1 MKEFLINA
9 GPLVGAIKTLK
20 PFVSDDENRPYLCG
34 IFFELEDDSDTLN
47 MVATDGHKLCV
58 LNEKVDRSEL
68 FYSGALSAIVPE
80 KALDTILVMLKGVQG
95 DCPIS
100 IRFNDD
106 GLRTKL
112 FVDAPDEKGE
122 FKCIDGDFPRYR
134 EVIPTKKAKFIIG
147 LAKAQ
152 ATECMKAAAAAGS
165 EGLQWEMIDEFSPL
179 RMRGENKLVIVM
191 PMRVTLPGEP
201 STAPNEQ
208 EPQGKQGDL
217 EDES

>member
-20 PFVSDDENRPYLCG
+20 PFVSDESTRPYLCG
-34 IFFELEDDSDTLN
+34 VFFELEDDSDTLN
-47 MVATDGHKLCV
+47 MVATDGAKLCV
-58 LNEKVDRSEL
+58 LNEKVDRADL
-68 FYSGALSAIVPE
+68 FYTGALSAIVPE

-100 IRFNDD
+100 VRFDD
-106 GLRTKL
+106 SGARTKL
-112 FVDAPDEKGE
+112 HIDTPDEKGE
-122 FKCIDGDFPRYR
+122 FKCIDGHYPEYR
-134 EVIPTKKAKFIIG
+134 KVIPTKKAKFIIG

-152 ATECMKAAAAAGS
+152 ATECMKAVAAAGGD
-165 EGLQWEMIDEFSPL
+165 GLQWEMVDEHSAL

-201 STAPNEQ
+201 SAAPSEPEAEQ
-208 EPQGKQGDL
+208 QDM
-217 EDES
+217 ED